1 MIKFFRKIRQKLL
14 SENRVSKYLIYAIG
28 EILLVVI
35 GILIA
40 LQINNWNEESK
51 TNERQRNYLAL
62 VKSEM
67 FNNLDALQT
76 EKQRL
81 NGTLEGLREMV
92 SLSDQSTVEIN
103 EKELSS
109 SLGKAFSKTIR
120 FKYENG
126 TLTELISS
134 GVLKEIKSDS
144 IRNTLASWEG
154 IIQKVFVQ
162 ENEVNSYIQKGND
175 YLEKHGNV
183 RVIIDDNGGNGWW
196 KIRKLPTTKSNK
208 FLLDSQEFENILVF
222 AIGTGQAL
230 LDARYNNIEQ
240 EIKLLIKLIDL
251 ELNNKRKT
259 RG

>member
-14 SENRVSKYLIYAIG
+14 LENRVSKYLIYAIG

-40 LQINNWNEESK
+40 VQINNWNEESK
-51 TNERQRNYLAL
+51 ANQKQRHYLAL

-67 FNNLDALQT
+67 SNNLEALQI

-92 SLSDQSTVEIN
+92 SLSDQSTSEIN
-103 EKELSS
+103 ENEISGS
-109 SLGKAFSKTIR
+109 WGKAFSQTIR

-126 TLTELISS
+126 ALTELISS
-134 GVLKEIKSDS
+134 GVLKEIKNDS

-154 IIQKVFVQ
+154 NIQKVFVQ

-183 RVIIDDNGGNGWW
+183 RVIIDENNGNGWW
-196 KIRKLPTTKSNK
+196 RIEKLPKVKSNK

-230 LDARYNNIEQ
+230 HDARYNKIEQ
-240 EIKLLIKLIDL
+240 EIKSLIRTIDIDL
-251 ELNNKRKT
+251 NQK
-259 RG
+259 